1 MSITLSPGRAVEK
14 RAGTAIRLEWVRI
27 ALSDLTDMDSAR
39 WFAALARDLAEQGGK
54 DATASRV
61 LELITGATGCSFA
74 AIAQLSPQGVLVH
87 NHSTDAELLGKVAAI
102 STSTGE
108 GVAWQALRERRTVRV
123 NDVGSESRWPQYTAR
138 LRAETPLRSAL
149 SYCLVLDNRVLAAV
163 TLFSA
168 EPGFFTD
175 AICRFADVYADH
187 AAIALARVTDH
198 ERAENLETA
207 LQSNREIGMAVG
219 ILMVRYGL
227 TDQAA
232 FDLLRVT
239 SQHEHRKLREIA
251 AETVYSG
258 ELPQRAERA
267 VLRLA

>member
-1 MSITLSPGRAVEK
+1 
-14 RAGTAIRLEWVRI
+14 
-27 ALSDLTDMDSAR
+27 MDSAR
-39 WFAALARDLAEQGGK
+39 WFAALARDLAEQSDR
-54 DATASRV
+54 DATACRV

-74 AIAQLSPQGVLVH
+74 ATAHLSPQGVLVH
-87 NHSTDAELLGKVAAI
+87 NRGTDRELLKKVATI

-108 GVAWQALRERRTVRV
+108 GVAWQALRQRATVRV
-123 NDVGSESRWPQYTAR
+123 EDLESESRWPLYTAR

-149 SYCLVLDNRVLAAV
+149 AYCLVLDNAVLGAML
-163 TLFSA
+163 LFSTQ
-168 EPGFFTD
+168 PGFFTD
-175 AICRFADVYADH
+175 AICRFGDVYADH
-187 AAIALARVTDH
+187 AAIALARVSDH

-258 ELPQRAERA
+258 ELPQRSNLA

>member
-1 MSITLSPGRAVEK
+1 M
-14 RAGTAIRLEWVRI
+14 
-27 ALSDLTDMDSAR
+27 SDLTDMDSAR
-39 WFAALARDLAEQGGK
+39 WFAALARDLAEQSDR
-54 DATASRV
+54 DAAASRV

-74 AIAQLSPQGVLVH
+74 AIAHLSPQGVLVY
-87 NHSTDAELLGKVAAI
+87 NHSTDRELLGKVAAI
-102 STSTGE
+102 STATGD
-108 GVAWQALRERRTVRV
+108 GVAWQALRERSTVLV
-123 NDVGSESRWPQYTAR
+123 EDLNSESRWPQYTAR
-138 LRAETPLRSAL
+138 LRAETPFRSAL
-149 SYCLVLDNRVLAAV
+149 GYSLILDNLVLGAMV
-163 TLFSA
+163 LFSA
-168 EPGFFTD
+168 EPGYFTD
-175 AICRFADVYADH
+175 AICRFGDVYADH

-258 ELPQRAERA
+258 ELPQRAARD
-267 VLRLA
+267 VMRLA

>member
-1 MSITLSPGRAVEK
+1 
-14 RAGTAIRLEWVRI
+14 
-27 ALSDLTDMDSAR
+27 MDSAR
-39 WFAALARDLAEQGGK
+39 WFAALARDLAEQADR

-61 LELITGATGCSFA
+61 LELITGAIGCSFA
-74 AIAQLSPQGVLVH
+74 AIGHLTPQGVLVYS
-87 NHSTDAELLGKVAAI
+87 NSTDKEQLGKLAAI
-102 STSTGE
+102 STGTGE
-108 GVAWQALRERRTVRV
+108 GIAWEALRTRATVRV
-123 NDVGSESRWPQYTAR
+123 EDLDTEDRWPRFTTR
-138 LRAETPLRSAL
+138 LRTETRIRSAL
-149 SYCLVLDNRVLAAV
+149 GYCLTLDNLVRGAML
-163 TLFSA
+163 LFSD

-175 AICRFADVYADH
+175 PICRFADVYADH
-187 AAIALARVTDH
+187 AAIALARVSEH

-219 ILMVRYGL
+219 ILMVRYTL

-239 SQHEHRKLREIA
+239 SQHHHRKLRDIA

-258 ELPQRAERA
+258 ELPQREQPA

>member
-1 MSITLSPGRAVEK
+1 
-14 RAGTAIRLEWVRI
+14 
-27 ALSDLTDMDSAR
+27 MDSAR
-39 WFAALARDLAEQGGK
+39 WFAALARDLAEQTDR
-54 DATASRV
+54 DAAASRV
-61 LELITGATGCSFA
+61 LELITGATGCTFA
-74 AIAQLSPQGVLVH
+74 AIAHLSPQGVLIH
-87 NHSTDAELLGKVAAI
+87 DHSTDRAQLGKVAAI

-108 GVAWQALRERRTVRV
+108 GVAWQALRQRGTVRIDDL
-123 NDVGSESRWPQYTAR
+123 NSESRWPQDTAR
-138 LRAETPLRSAL
+138 LRAETSLRSAL
-149 SYCLVLDNRVLAAV
+149 GYGLILDNLVLGAML
-163 TLFSA
+163 LFSDQ
-168 EPGFFTD
+168 PDFFTE

-232 FDLLRVT
+232 FDMLRVT
-239 SQHEHRKLREIA
+239 SQHEHRKLRDIA

-258 ELPQRAERA
+258 ELPQRAEA
-267 VLRLA
+267 TVLRLA

>member
-1 MSITLSPGRAVEK
+1 ME
-14 RAGTAIRLEWVRI
+14 
-27 ALSDLTDMDSAR
+27 SAR
-39 WFAALARDLAEQGGK
+39 WFAALARDLAEQPGRS
-54 DATASRV
+54 ATASRV
-61 LELITGATGCSFA
+61 LELIAGATGCSLA
-74 AIAQLSPQGVLVH
+74 AIAHLSPQGVLI
-87 NHSTDAELLGKVAAI
+87 HSHATDREVLGKVAAI
-102 STSTGE
+102 SSSTGE
-108 GVAWQALRERRTVRV
+108 GVACQVLGQRSTVRV
-123 NDVGSESRWPQYTAR
+123 DDLETESRWPRYTAR
-138 LRAETPLRSAL
+138 LRAETPIRSAL
-149 SYCLVLDNRVLAAV
+149 GYCLILDDVVLGAML
-163 TLFSA
+163 LYSP

-175 AICRFADVYADH
+175 AICRFADVYTDH
-187 AAIALARVTDH
+187 AAIALARVSDH

-239 SQHEHRKLREIA
+239 SQHEHRKLRDIA

-258 ELPQRAERA
+258 ELPQRPERA

>member
-1 MSITLSPGRAVEK
+1 
-14 RAGTAIRLEWVRI
+14 
-27 ALSDLTDMDSAR
+27 MDSAR
-39 WFAALARDLAEQGGK
+39 WFAALARDLAEQADR

-61 LELITGATGCSFA
+61 LELITGATGCAFA
-74 AIAQLSPQGVLVH
+74 AIAHLSPQGVLIH
-87 NHSTDAELLGKVAAI
+87 NHGTDRTLLGKVSAI

-108 GVAWQALRERRTVRV
+108 GVAWQALRERTTVRV
-123 NDVGSESRWPQYTAR
+123 DDLESESRWPQYTAR
-138 LRAETPLRSAL
+138 LRAETPIRSAL
-149 SYCLVLDNRVLAAV
+149 GYCLVLDNLVLGALQ
-163 TLFSA
+163 LFST
-168 EPGFFTD
+168 EPAFFSETM
-175 AICRFADVYADH
+175 CRFADVYADH
-187 AAIALARVTDH
+187 AAIALARVSDH

-239 SQHEHRKLREIA
+239 SQHEHRKLRDIA

-258 ELPQRAERA
+258 ELPQRPGRPA
-267 VLRLA
+267 LRLA

>member
-1 MSITLSPGRAVEK
+1 M
-14 RAGTAIRLEWVRI
+14 
-27 ALSDLTDMDSAR
+27 SDLPDMDSAR
-39 WFAALARDLAEQGGK
+39 WFAALARDLAEQPDR

-74 AIAQLSPQGVLVH
+74 TIAHLSPQGTLLH
-87 NHSTDAELLGKVAAI
+87 NHSTDQELLGKLTAI
-102 STSTGE
+102 STSTEE
-108 GVAWQALRERRTVRV
+108 GVAWQALRERATMRV
-123 NDVGSESRWPQYTAR
+123 NDLDSESRWPLYTAR
-138 LRAETPLRSAL
+138 LRAETPFRSAL
-149 SYCLVLDNRVLAAV
+149 GYCLILDNLVLGALV
-163 TLFSA
+163 LFST
-168 EPGFFTD
+168 EPGYFTD

-198 ERAENLETA
+198 QRAENLETA

-258 ELPQRAERA
+258 EIPQRAERA
-267 VLRLA
+267 ALRLA

>member
-1 MSITLSPGRAVEK
+1 
-14 RAGTAIRLEWVRI
+14 
-27 ALSDLTDMDSAR
+27 MDSAR
-39 WFAALARDLAEQGGK
+39 WFAALARDLAEQSDR

-74 AIAQLSPQGVLVH
+74 AIAHLSPQGVLVH
-87 NHSTDAELLGKVAAI
+87 NHGTDRALLNKVATI

-108 GVAWQALRERRTVRV
+108 GVAWQALRQRATVRV
-123 NDVGSESRWPQYTAR
+123 DDLATESRWPQYTTR
-138 LRAETPLRSAL
+138 LRTETPLRSAL
-149 SYCLVLDNRVLAAV
+149 GYCLILDNLVLGAML
-163 TLFSA
+163 LFSTEA
-168 EPGFFTD
+168 GFFTD
-175 AICRFADVYADH
+175 TICRFADVYADH
-187 AAIALARVTDH
+187 AAIALARVSDH

-227 TDQAA
+227 TDEAA

-258 ELPQRAERA
+258 ELPKHPERA

>member
-1 MSITLSPGRAVEK
+1 
-14 RAGTAIRLEWVRI
+14 
-27 ALSDLTDMDSAR
+27 MDSAR
-39 WFAALARDLAEQGGK
+39 WFAALARDLAEQTDR

-74 AIAQLSPQGVLVH
+74 AIGHLSPQGVLIH
-87 NHSTDAELLGKVAAI
+87 NHGTDQELLGKIAGI
-102 STSTGE
+102 STSTEE
-108 GVAWQALRERRTVRV
+108 GVAWQALRERKTVLV
-123 NDVGSESRWPQYTAR
+123 EDLHAESRWPQYTAR
-138 LRAETPLRSAL
+138 LRAETKLRSAL
-149 SYCLVLDNRVLAAV
+149 AYCLILDDLVLGAMV
-163 TLFSA
+163 LFSS
-168 EPGFFTD
+168 EPGYFTD
-175 AICRFADVYADH
+175 AICRFGDVYADH

>member
-1 MSITLSPGRAVEK
+1 
-14 RAGTAIRLEWVRI
+14 
-27 ALSDLTDMDSAR
+27 LSDLADMDSAR
-39 WFAALARDLAEQGGK
+39 WFAALARDLAEQPGR
-54 DATASRV
+54 DATAARV

-74 AIAQLSPQGVLVH
+74 AIAHLSPQGVLVH
-87 NHSTDAELLGKVAAI
+87 NHATDRELLSKVAAI
-102 STSTGE
+102 STGTGD
-108 GVAWQALRERRTVRV
+108 GVAWQALRQRATVRV
-123 NDVGSESRWPQYTAR
+123 DDLDSESRWPQYTAR
-138 LRAETPLRSAL
+138 LRAETPIRSAL
-149 SYCLVLDNRVLAAV
+149 GYCLVLDDQVLGAML
-163 TLFSA
+163 LFSA
-168 EPGFFTD
+168 EPGFFTET
-175 AICRFADVYADH
+175 ICRFADVYADH
-187 AAIALARVTDH
+187 AAIALARVSDH

-207 LQSNREIGMAVG
+207 LRTNREIGMAVG

-258 ELPQRAERA
+258 ELPKRPERA

>member
-1 MSITLSPGRAVEK
+1 
-14 RAGTAIRLEWVRI
+14 
-27 ALSDLTDMDSAR
+27 MDSAR
-39 WFAALARDLAEQGGK
+39 WFAALARDLAEQADR
-54 DATASRV
+54 DAAASRI
-61 LELITGATGCSFA
+61 LELITGATGSSFA
-74 AIAQLSPQGVLVH
+74 TIARLSPQGVLIH
-87 NHSTDAELLGKVAAI
+87 SNSTDPALLSKVAAI
-102 STSTGE
+102 STSTEE
-108 GVAWQALRERRTVRV
+108 GLAWQALRDRGTVRV
-123 NDVGSESRWPQYTAR
+123 DDVNSESRWPLYTAR

-149 SYCLVLDNRVLAAV
+149 SYCLILDNLVLGAM
-163 TLFSA
+163 TLYST
-168 EPGFFTD
+168 EPCFFTD

-187 AAIALARVTDH
+187 AAIALARVADH

-219 ILMVRYGL
+219 ILMVRYSL

-239 SQHEHRKLREIA
+239 SQKEHRKLREIA

-258 ELPQRAERA
+258 ELPQRTERA

>member
-1 MSITLSPGRAVEK
+1 
-14 RAGTAIRLEWVRI
+14 
-27 ALSDLTDMDSAR
+27 MDSAR
-39 WFAALARDLAEQGGK
+39 WFAALARDLAEQR
-54 DATASRV
+54 DRNATASRV

-74 AIAQLSPQGVLVH
+74 AIAHLSPQGVLIH
-87 NHSTDAELLGKVAAI
+87 NHSTRPQLLSTVSAI

-108 GVAWQALRERRTVRV
+108 GVAWQALRERGTVRV
-123 NDVGSESRWPQYTAR
+123 DDLNSETRWPQYTAR
-138 LRAETPLRSAL
+138 MRAETPLRSAL
-149 SYCLVLDNRVLAAV
+149 GYCLILDNLVLGAMV
-163 TLFSA
+163 LFST
-168 EPGFFTD
+168 EPGYFTD

-187 AAIALARVTDH
+187 AAIALARVSDH

>member
-1 MSITLSPGRAVEK
+1 
-14 RAGTAIRLEWVRI
+14 
-27 ALSDLTDMDSAR
+27 MDSAR
-39 WFAALARDLAEQGGK
+39 WFAALARDLAEQPGK
-54 DATASRV
+54 GATAARI
-61 LELITGATGCSFA
+61 LELITGATGCTFA
-74 AIAQLSPQGVLVH
+74 ATAHLSPQGVLVH
-87 NHSTDAELLGKVAAI
+87 SNATDREVLGKVAAI

-108 GVAWQALRERRTVRV
+108 GVAWQALRQRATVRV
-123 NDVGSESRWPQYTAR
+123 VDLDTESRWPQYSAR
-138 LRAETPLRSAL
+138 LRAETPIRSAL
-149 SYCLVLDNRVLAAV
+149 AYCLVLDDV
-163 TLFSA
+163 TLGAMLLFST
-168 EPGFFTD
+168 EP
-175 AICRFADVYADH
+175 ADH
-187 AAIALARVTDH
+187 AAIALARVSDH

-258 ELPQRAERA
+258 ELPQRPERV

>member
-1 MSITLSPGRAVEK
+1 
-14 RAGTAIRLEWVRI
+14 
-27 ALSDLTDMDSAR
+27 MDSAR
-39 WFAALARDLAEQGGK
+39 WFAALARDLAEQPDR
-54 DATASRV
+54 DATALRV
-61 LELITGATGCSFA
+61 LELITGATGCSVA
-74 AIAQLSPQGVLVH
+74 AIAHLSPQGVLIFDH
-87 NHSTDAELLGKVAAI
+87 ATDKELVATISAI
-102 STSTGE
+102 SLSTGE
-108 GVAWQALRERRTVRV
+108 GVAWQALRQRGTERVEDLHT
-123 NDVGSESRWPQYTAR
+123 ESRWPQYTAR
-138 LRAETPLRSAL
+138 MRAETPIRSAQG
-149 SYCLVLDNRVLAAV
+149 YCLILDNLVLGAMMLYS
-163 TLFSA
+163 T

-175 AICRFADVYADH
+175 AICRFAEVYADH
-187 AAIALARVTDH
+187 AAIALARVSDH

-251 AETVYSG
+251 AETVFSG
-258 ELPQRAERA
+258 ELPQRTERN

>member
-1 MSITLSPGRAVEK
+1 
-14 RAGTAIRLEWVRI
+14 
-27 ALSDLTDMDSAR
+27 MDSAR
-39 WFAALARDLAEQGGK
+39 WFAALARDLAEQADR
-54 DATASRV
+54 DATASRI
-61 LELITGATGCSFA
+61 LELVTGATGCSFA

-87 NHSTDAELLGKVAAI
+87 NHSTDRALLRKVAAI

-108 GVAWQALRERRTVRV
+108 GVAWHALRERGTVLV
-123 NDVGSESRWPQYTAR
+123 DDLDSDGRWPQYTAR

-149 SYCLVLDNRVLAAV
+149 AYCLTLDNLVLGALV
-163 TLFSA
+163 LYSE

-187 AAIALARVTDH
+187 AAIALARVTAH

-239 SQHEHRKLREIA
+239 SQHEHRKLRQIA

-258 ELPQRAERA
+258 ELPQRAEQP

>member
-1 MSITLSPGRAVEK
+1 M
-14 RAGTAIRLEWVRI
+14 
-27 ALSDLTDMDSAR
+27 SDLPDMDSAR
-39 WFAALARDLAEQGGK
+39 WFAALARDLAEQPDR
-54 DATASRV
+54 DATASRI

-74 AIAQLSPQGVLVH
+74 AIARLSPQGVLIH
-87 NHSTDAELLGKVAAI
+87 HHSTDRELLGKVAAI
-102 STSTGE
+102 STATDE
-108 GVAWQALRERRTVRV
+108 GVAWQALRERSTVLV
-123 NDVGSESRWPQYTAR
+123 EDLHSESRWPKYTAR
-138 LRAETPLRSAL
+138 LRAETPFRSAL
-149 SYCLVLDNRVLAAV
+149 GYSLILDNLVLGAMV
-163 TLFSA
+163 LFSA
-168 EPGFFTD
+168 EPGYFTS
-175 AICRFADVYADH
+175 AICRFGDVYADH

-258 ELPQRAERA
+258 ELPQRPERA

>member
-1 MSITLSPGRAVEK
+1 
-14 RAGTAIRLEWVRI
+14 
-27 ALSDLTDMDSAR
+27 MDSAR
-39 WFAALARDLAEQGGK
+39 WFAALARDLAEQT
-54 DATASRV
+54 DRNTTASRV

-74 AIAQLSPQGVLVH
+74 AIAHLSPQGVLIY
-87 NHSTDAELLGKVAAI
+87 NHATDRALLSKVSAI
-102 STSTGE
+102 SSSTGE
-108 GVAWQALRERRTVRV
+108 GVAWQALQQRATVRV
-123 NDVGSESRWPQYTAR
+123 DDLHSESRWPQYTAR
-138 LRAETPLRSAL
+138 ICAETPIRSAL
-149 SYCLVLDNRVLAAV
+149 GYCLILDNLVLGALL
-163 TLFSA
+163 LFST
-168 EPGFFTD
+168 EPGYFTD
-175 AICRFADVYADH
+175 SICRFADVYADH
-187 AAIALARVTDH
+187 AAIALARVSDH

-227 TDQAA
+227 TDHAA

-258 ELPQRAERA
+258 ELPQRPERA

>member
-1 MSITLSPGRAVEK
+1 
-14 RAGTAIRLEWVRI
+14 
-27 ALSDLTDMDSAR
+27 LSDLSDMDSAR
-39 WFAALARDLAEQGGK
+39 WFAALARDLAEQADR

-74 AIAQLSPQGVLVH
+74 AIAHLSPQGVLIH
-87 NHSTDAELLGKVAAI
+87 NHATDREMLSKVAAI

-108 GVAWQALRERRTVRV
+108 GVAWHALRQRATVRV
-123 NDVGSESRWPQYTAR
+123 DDLETESRWPQYTAR
-138 LRAETPLRSAL
+138 LRAETPIRSAL
-149 SYCLVLDNRVLAAV
+149 GYCLILDNLVLGAML
-163 TLFSA
+163 LFST
-168 EPGFFTD
+168 EPNFFTET
-175 AICRFADVYADH
+175 ICRFADVYADH
-187 AAIALARVTDH
+187 AAIALARVSDH

-239 SQHEHRKLREIA
+239 SQHEHRKLRDIA

-258 ELPQRAERA
+258 ELPQRPERA

>member
-1 MSITLSPGRAVEK
+1 M
-14 RAGTAIRLEWVRI
+14 
-27 ALSDLTDMDSAR
+27 SDLPDMDSAR
-39 WFAALARDLAEQGGK
+39 WFAALARDLAEQNDR
-54 DATASRV
+54 DAAASRV

-74 AIAQLSPQGVLVH
+74 AIAHLSPQGILLH
-87 NHSTDAELLGKVAAI
+87 NHSTDPQLLSTVAEI
-102 STSTGE
+102 STSTAE
-108 GVAWQALRERRTVRV
+108 GVEWQSLRERGTVLV
-123 NDVGSESRWPQYTAR
+123 DDLDSESRWPQYTAR

-149 SYCLVLDNRVLAAV
+149 GYCLIIDNLVLGAMVLFADQ
-163 TLFSA
+163 
-168 EPGFFTD
+168 PGFFTD
-175 AICRFADVYADH
+175 SMCRFADVYADH
-187 AAIALARVTDH
+187 AAIALARVGDH

-258 ELPQRAERA
+258 ELPQRAERT

>member
-1 MSITLSPGRAVEK
+1 
-14 RAGTAIRLEWVRI
+14 
-27 ALSDLTDMDSAR
+27 LSDLLDMDSAR
-39 WFAALARDLAEQGGK
+39 WFAALARDLAEQPDR

-61 LELITGATGCSFA
+61 LELITGATGCSVA
-74 AIAQLSPQGVLVH
+74 AIAHLSPQGVLIFDH
-87 NHSTDAELLGKVAAI
+87 ATDKEMVARISAI
-102 STSTGE
+102 TTGTDE
-108 GVAWQALRERRTVRV
+108 GAAWHALRQRGTVRV
-123 NDVGSESRWPQYTAR
+123 EDLNTESRWPRYTAR
-138 LRAETPLRSAL
+138 MRAETPIRSAQG
-149 SYCLVLDNRVLAAV
+149 YCLILDNLVLGAMMLYS
-163 TLFSA
+163 T

-187 AAIALARVTDH
+187 AAIALARVSDH

-219 ILMVRYGL
+219 ILMARYGL

-239 SQHEHRKLREIA
+239 SQHEHRKLRDIA
-251 AETVYSG
+251 AETVFSG
-258 ELPQRAERA
+258 ELPQRAERN